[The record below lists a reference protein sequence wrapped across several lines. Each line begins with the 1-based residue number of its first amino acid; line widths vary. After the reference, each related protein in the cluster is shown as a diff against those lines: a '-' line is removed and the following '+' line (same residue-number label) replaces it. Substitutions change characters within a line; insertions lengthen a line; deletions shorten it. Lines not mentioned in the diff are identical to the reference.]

1 MTISAW
7 FLLGCLAGLV
17 IAEVMILTFMKVGQG
32 ELDNEKFVKKLIEQK
47 GWTEARWELETS
59 YRGKY
64 MRIWR
69 RLYREH
75 IEGEDKDE
83 Q

>member
-1 MTISAW
+1 MV
-7 FLLGCLAGLV
+7 FVGYFNRCLLTEV
-17 IAEVMILTFMKVGQG
+17 IILSFVKVGQS
-32 ELDNEKFVKKLIEQK
+32 ELDDEKFVKKLVEQK

-75 IEGEDKDE
+75 IEGDK
-83 Q
+83 

>member
-1 MTISAW
+1 
-7 FLLGCLAGLV
+7 
-17 IAEVMILTFMKVGQG
+17 MKVGQS
-32 ELDNEKFVKKLIEQK
+32 ELDDEKFVKKLVEQK

-75 IEGEDKDE
+75 IEGDK
-83 Q
+83 

>member
-1 MTISAW
+1 MATVCW
-7 FLLGCLAGLV
+7 FILGWLAG
-17 IAEVMILTFMKVGQG
+17 IATLAIASIICINCERKTVTD
-32 ELDNEKFVKKLIEQK
+32 EEFVKKLIEKK

-75 IEGEDKDE
+75 IEGEK
-83 Q
+83 